1 MLKGRCKSCFDSQTK
16 ASAASTP
23 LGDRL
28 VEAVSGSLVF
38 LEMVPE
44 MPALSSE
51 SPSIKRYFGILTAQ
65 SDSAWLKDRRRKVLH
80 RKM

>member
-1 MLKGRCKSCFDSQTK
+1 
-16 ASAASTP
+16 
-23 LGDRL
+23 L
-28 VEAVSGSLVF
+28 VEAVSESLVF
-38 LEMVPE
+38 SEMVPE

-51 SPSIKRYFGILTAQ
+51 SPSVKRYFGILTAQ